1 MRFYAM
7 GKADASSGA
16 RATNAVAT
24 SVAAKASATN
34 ASATNAGAATAFEAG
49 IQLGLKSILVSPS
62 FLFRREAE
70 RAGAIQPISDLD
82 MASRLSFFLWSSIP
96 DDELLTL
103 AEQKRLNHPEVLR
116 AQVRRMLADQRSEAL
131 VTNFGGQW
139 LQLRNVAALKP
150 DPQIL
155 QSLKI
160 AVVGQKT
167 AQFLQARG
175 FTATY
180 TPSDF
185 VADALLA
192 NFPENPA
199 GQRILF
205 PRVESGGREVLVE
218 GFAAKGATITAVA
231 AYQSGC
237 PTTIDPTALAALESG
252 KIDII
257 SFASSKT
264 VQHFCRLLEQALGDR
279 WQSLLDPVIIASIGP
294 QTTLTCET
302 QLGRIDL
309 EAQEYTLPGLTRAI
323 VEFVTQSR

>member
-1 MRFYAM
+1 MSQALAHKTILVTRSAGQSSEFSQLLAAVGATIVEM
-7 GKADASSGA
+7 PTLEIQPPSSWAELDDAIGQL
-16 RATNAVAT
+16 ATFDWLFLTSANAVNYFFDRCAT
-24 SVAAKASATN
+24 LKAK
-34 ASATNAGAATAFEAG
+34 
-49 IQLGLKSILVSPS
+49 
-62 FLFRREAE
+62 
-70 RAGAIQPISDLD
+70 
-82 MASRLSFFLWSSIP
+82 
-96 DDELLTL
+96 
-103 AEQKRLNHPEVLR
+103 PE
-116 AQVRRMLADQRSEAL
+116 
-131 VTNFGGQW
+131 
-139 LQLRNVAALKP
+139 
-150 DPQIL
+150 IL
-155 QSLKI
+155 QTLKI

-180 TPSDF
+180 TPADF

-192 NFPENPA
+192 NFPEDPQ

-218 GFAAKGATITAVA
+218 GFAAKGAVIIAVA

-237 PTTIDPTALAALESG
+237 PKTIDPTALAALEAG

-257 SFASSKT
+257 TFASSKT
-264 VQHFCRLLEQALGDR
+264 VQHFCRLLQAALGDR

-309 EAQEYTLPGLTRAI
+309 EAAEYTLPGLTQAI
-323 VEFVTQSR
+323 VEFVTQNPLI

>member
-1 MRFYAM
+1 MSKFLAYKTVLVTRSA
-7 GKADASSGA
+7 GQSSEFSQLLAAEGA
-16 RATNAVAT
+16 TIVEMPTLEIHPPSSWVELDQAIGQLTTFDWLFLTSANAVNYFFDRFT
-24 SVAAKASATN
+24 T
-34 ASATNAGAATAFEAG
+34 
-49 IQLGLKSILVSPS
+49 
-62 FLFRREAE
+62 
-70 RAGAIQPISDLD
+70 LD
-82 MASRLSFFLWSSIP
+82 
-96 DDELLTL
+96 
-103 AEQKRLNHPEVLR
+103 H
-116 AQVRRMLADQRSEAL
+116 
-131 VTNFGGQW
+131 
-139 LQLRNVAALKP
+139 

-155 QSLKI
+155 QTLKI

-175 FTATY
+175 LTATY
-180 TPSDF
+180 MPEDF

-192 NFPENPA
+192 NFPDDPR

-218 GFAAKGATITAVA
+218 GFRAKGAMITAVA

-237 PTTIDPTALAALESG
+237 PSAIASHVLEALESG

-257 SFASSKT
+257 SFASAKT

-309 EAQEYTLPGLTRAI
+309 EAEEYTLPGLTRAI
-323 VEFVTQSR
+323 VAFVAQKPVM